1 MMPYQAYQAYDAARP
16 RTVTQRRE
24 ADARLGQI
32 AAAMSEL
39 WSEATRPVRAARS
52 LFHQDKDGRPASER
66 SMPRAAAQPYP
77 VR

>member
-16 RTVTQRRE
+16 RTVAQRRE

-32 AAAMSEL
+32 SATMSEL
-39 WSEATRPVRAARS
+39 WSEATRPVRAVRS
-52 LFHQDKDGRPASER
+52 LFHQGKDDWAGSER
-66 SMPRAAAQPYP
+66 STPRAAQPYP